1 MKHLHFLAFALCWLV
16 WGHLLKAQ
24 SIDHYSSL
32 DPSQPI
38 EFKGNCLRYADK
50 EIILGPKTF
59 FVDGQLSDREVAD
72 NPYVFNKAAA
82 NFSAGTEAE
91 PMKVYLAPYV
101 YWIDD
106 PDDPAIRVGKDGR
119 EPFGLVVKCPYL
131 HIIGLNTHPENTV
144 LASSRGQTQGA
155 VGNFTMFD
163 FWGDG
168 LLVKDLTMGNF
179 CNVDLEYP
187 LKKELSRKKRMS
199 AITQAHVA
207 YCHGD
212 KIVADN
218 VHFISRLNMNPL
230 NGAKRI
236 LFNKC
241 HMESTD
247 DALTGTGVYL
257 DCTLH
262 FYGQKPFW
270 RSDMGGAVFLN
281 CDFYVCH
288 EEDRQYFCKSVGP
301 LSIVDCR
308 YHSKKPVYA
317 GWTHDPTDWLRCYQ
331 YNVKL
336 NGQPYVIGADKPY
349 NTVCMD
355 QLNQLKAFRLEENE
369 EVVYNT
375 YNLLRGEDDWDPL
388 RVKDRVIAIG
398 KRDGRDYTRMPSCLS
413 VEPLTASIQT
423 GGRTVRLTAT
433 VKRHCNYVLNNVP
446 VKWKVQQGYEKEV
459 KLSTSEG
466 YECVVEAT
474 NVEDETKHFTVIAY
488 TEDGLE
494 CATELTV
501 APDYVPAPSFTKT
514 PKMNITKG
522 VATVSYALELNG
534 RKDESLITWYRCTD
548 KNGANRL
555 PVSVSRLNEPE
566 YSYTLVKED
575 VGYYLMAAVAPK
587 HLRCVP
593 GKEQIVVSNSPIKKG
608 QVNIAHIFET
618 DFQNFPCKNQPQLL
632 PGFWTI
638 GGYKPLDTAAY
649 DWQVVPDKDY
659 WIYGPGMN
667 GSHGT
672 GLLQDQKGARLL
684 YTPLDGSYGD
694 MAITLNVDA
703 SKTAGQG
710 FGSATGQYL
719 DLYIKFDTRTLTGY
733 ALRIIRT
740 TKYSNAVDF
749 ILMKYENGVAE
760 AISQPVSSTCYRT
773 NCTLT
778 LTAKGGKLTA
788 HASTT
793 TPLPAPVT
801 DPNLKLSVDLEADIA
816 SNTFGGTG
824 IQHTGSCGES
834 TTMLHYMKVEW
845 E

>member
-1 MKHLHFLAFALCWLV
+1 MAQDAASVANAAIQTTKDAKTVAAAAGNLAAGNVVGAAKEVIKNPHIIKMILAVILAALFLIFVVFITPIVLLFSIPGSIISAIQDATNHSSEDVGSQWMMNDADPALVSQMNDFWSNLSTNGNEGQSSFTSSTADYTETQTYDV
-16 WGHLLKAQ
+16 LWGESNLQITA
-24 SIDHYSSL
+24 L
-32 DPSQPI
+32 DKYFRRSYKNAVKRANKSW
-38 EFKGNCLRYADK
+38 EK
-50 EIILGPKTF
+50 EI
-59 FVDGQLSDREVAD
+59 D
-72 NPYVFNKAAA
+72 
-82 NFSAGTEAE
+82 
-91 PMKVYLAPYV
+91 
-101 YWIDD
+101 
-106 PDDPAIRVGKDGR
+106 
-119 EPFGLVVKCPYL
+119 
-131 HIIGLNTHPENTV
+131 
-144 LASSRGQTQGA
+144 
-155 VGNFTMFD
+155 
-163 FWGDG
+163 
-168 LLVKDLTMGNF
+168 
-179 CNVDLEYP
+179 
-187 LKKELSRKKRMS
+187 
-199 AITQAHVA
+199 
-207 YCHGD
+207 
-212 KIVADN
+212 
-218 VHFISRLNMNPL
+218 
-230 NGAKRI
+230 
-236 LFNKC
+236 
-241 HMESTD
+241 
-247 DALTGTGVYL
+247 
-257 DCTLH
+257 
-262 FYGQKPFW
+262 
-270 RSDMGGAVFLN
+270 
-281 CDFYVCH
+281 
-288 EEDRQYFCKSVGP
+288 
-301 LSIVDCR
+301 
-308 YHSKKPVYA
+308 
-317 GWTHDPTDWLRCYQ
+317 
-331 YNVKL
+331 
-336 NGQPYVIGADKPY
+336 
-349 NTVCMD
+349 
-355 QLNQLKAFRLEENE
+355 
-369 EVVYNT
+369 
-375 YNLLRGEDDWDPL
+375 
-388 RVKDRVIAIG
+388 
-398 KRDGRDYTRMPSCLS
+398 
-413 VEPLTASIQT
+413 
-423 GGRTVRLTAT
+423 
-433 VKRHCNYVLNNVP
+433 
-446 VKWKVQQGYEKEV
+446 
-459 KLSTSEG
+459 
-466 YECVVEAT
+466 
-474 NVEDETKHFTVIAY
+474 EDETKHFTVIAY

-719 DLYIKFDTRTLTGY
+719 DLYIKFDTCTLTGY

-760 AISQPVSSTCYRT
+760 AISQPVSSICYRT

>member
-59 FVDGQLSDREVAD
+59 FVDGQLSDREVAG
-72 NPYVFNKAAA
+72 NPYVFNSFNKAAA

-281 CDFYVCH
+281 FYVCH

-355 QLNQLKAFRLEENE
+355 QLKQLKAFRLEENE

-388 RVKDRVIAIG
+388 QVKDRVIAIG

-423 GGRTVRLTAT
+423 GGRTVKLTAT

-446 VKWKVQQGYEKEV
+446 VKWKVQQGYEKDV

-474 NVEDETKHFTVIAY
+474 NTEDETKHFTVIAY

-501 APDYVPAPSFTKT
+501 APDYVPAPSFTEE
-514 PKMNITKG
+514 PELNIAKG
-522 VATVSYALELNG
+522 VATVSYALNLNG

-548 KNGANRL
+548 RNGTDRL

-575 VGYYLMAAVAPK
+575 VGYYLMAAIAPK
-587 HLRCVP
+587 HLRCLP
-593 GKEQIVVSNSPIKKG
+593 GEERIVVSNSPIKKG
-608 QVNIAHIFET
+608 QVNITHIFET

-659 WIYGPGMN
+659 WIYG
-667 GSHGT
+667 SHGT
-672 GLLQDQKGARLL
+672 GLLQYQKGARLL